1 MATIDTMTCGGV
13 PAILDHLPVTPAG
26 KRLAEIISL
35 TRNATPSAV
44 IEYVQSNFTPDC
56 ASFAP
61 IDRRIGSFMDWKAR
75 GGMDV
80 VGISVSESHR
90 IEVTTRQ
97 ARTDERRMLAVV
109 VEAEAPYRVEQLL
122 IGRSPLPIIDPPLDD
137 QTAAHS
143 FIDYTERLADLGLF
157 SGAIL
162 IARHG
167 TVLAEKTFGL
177 ANRDFDIPNNL
188 ETRFNLGSINKMW
201 TAIAIAQLVESGTL
215 SFDDPLSK
223 FIDYPDAESAAR
235 ICIKHLLTH
244 TSGLGCY
251 FNEVYDR
258 TARHRMR
265 TVDDFLA
272 LSKDQRLAFE
282 PGTDWR
288 YSNLGMIVAGK
299 VLEVAS
305 GHSYFDYVQANVL
318 NPSGMKHAG
327 FFELDHV
334 NKNLA
339 VGYAERWTAAGVQIL
354 NNTFEHVVRGGP
366 AGGSFATV
374 GDLFQFAEAL
384 KSGKLVSRQM
394 FETLTTSK
402 PELNSPYYGYG
413 FGIHPGRAFYG
424 HNGGF
429 TGISSNLDI
438 FENPSGWVIV
448 VLANDLAGMRPVA
461 LKARQLIG
469 LTIPEPTETKAC
481 LPTAYLRR
489 R

>member
-1 MATIDTMTCGGV
+1 MGAIDTMTCGGV
-13 PAILDHLPVTPAG
+13 PATLDRLPDTPAG
-26 KRLAEIISL
+26 NRLAEIVSL
-35 TRNATPSAV
+35 TRDATPSAV
-44 IEYVQSNFTPDC
+44 SEYVQSAFTHEC

-61 IDRRIGSFMDWKAR
+61 IGRRIGSFMDWKTR

-80 VGISVSESHR
+80 YQVAITEPHR
-90 IEVTTRQ
+90 IEVAARQ
-97 ARTDERRMLAVV
+97 PLTDERRMLAVV
-109 VEAEAPYRVEQLL
+109 VETEAPYRVKELL

-137 QTAAHS
+137 QTAADA
-143 FIDYTERLADLGLF
+143 FIDYTQRLADLGLF
-157 SGAIL
+157 SGAVL
-162 IARHG
+162 SARHG
-167 TVLAEKTFGL
+167 RVLAQQAFGL

-188 ETRFNLGSINKMW
+188 GTRFNVGSINKMW

-215 SFDDPLSK
+215 SFDDPLSR

-235 ICIKHLLTH
+235 IRIKHLLTH

-251 FNEVYDR
+251 FNETYDL

-272 LSKDQRLAFE
+272 LSKDQRPTFE

-305 GHSYFDYVQANVL
+305 GQTYFDSIQANVL
-318 NPSGMKHAG
+318 NPAGMQHAG

-339 VGYAERWTAAGVQIL
+339 VGYAERWTVAGVEIM
-354 NNTFEHVVRGGP
+354 NNIFEHVVRGGP
-366 AGGSFATV
+366 AGGSFATAE
-374 GDLFQFAEAL
+374 DLFRFAEAF
-384 KSGKLVSRQM
+384 KSGRLVSRAM
-394 FETLTTSK
+394 AETLTTGK
-402 PELNSPYYGYG
+402 PELCSPLYGYG

-424 HNGGF
+424 HSGGF

-438 FENPSGWVIV
+438 FENPFGWVVV
-448 VLANDLAGMRPVA
+448 VLANDLAGMRPPA